1 MSVRRGD
8 VVMVD
13 WIYSNRTGS
22 KIRPVVV
29 VQADFLNGLIA
40 DTVLIAVTRTTRGAA
55 STEVVID
62 PVAESQS
69 GLRHLSIASCNNF
82 ITLDQALIRRTI
94 GTLSP
99 SVMQRV
105 EAALHTA
112 LGLP

>member
-1 MSVRRGD
+1 MRVRRGD

-13 WIYSNRTGS
+13 WIFSDRTGS
-22 KIRPVVV
+22 KIRPAVV

-40 DTVLIAVTRTTRGAA
+40 DTVLIAITRTTRGAA
-55 STEVVID
+55 STEVAID
-62 PVAESQS
+62 PALDARA
-69 GLRHLSIASCNNF
+69 GLRHISIASCNNF

-99 SVMQRV
+99 VTMQRI
-105 EAALHTA
+105 ETALRTA

>member
-13 WIYSNRTGS
+13 WIFSDRTGS
-22 KIRPVVV
+22 KIRPAVV

-40 DTVLIAVTRTTRGAA
+40 DTVLIAITRTTRGAA

-62 PVAESQS
+62 PAADAQA
-69 GLRHLSIASCNNF
+69 GLRRLSIASCNNF
-82 ITLDQALIRRTI
+82 IMLDQALVRRTI
-94 GTLSP
+94 GRLSP
-99 SVMQRV
+99 ATMQRI
-105 EAALHTA
+105 EIALRTA